1 MKTVLV
7 IFGGRSPEHDVSIV
21 SAIASVIKPLELS
34 NQYKVEPVYISKNGV
49 WYWGDKLK
57 DISIY
62 RSGDID
68 RLMNKST
75 SPWLELDGGLQLV
88 KQQSIGRVRKTHI
101 DIVFPVMHGSHGE
114 DGSLMGLLEM
124 AGVPYVGC
132 DVPSSALAMDKVLAK
147 QVASANGLPTG
158 KWVWLTKN
166 EFQSD
171 PTGAKEKIK
180 PLAYPLFVKPAHA
193 GSSIGITKVETE
205 SELND
210 ALEVAAH
217 YDSKIIVEEAVPNLI
232 EVTLPI
238 MGNATLTPAL
248 LEQPLINA
256 DAFFDFETKY
266 MNGGKKKGQ
275 AKKGGKQ
282 GAHGYSNLP
291 AKLPGDLYKKAESL
305 GLDVYRALGC
315 SGIARVDMLIDSKT
329 ETVYFNEV
337 NPMPGSLYAHNWRAA
352 GVSGTELVKKLI
364 DLALER
370 HIETEKIQT
379 SFSTNYLKQF

>member
-21 SAIASVIKPLELS
+21 SAIASVIKPLELL
-34 NQYKVEPVYISKNGV
+34 NEYNVEPVYISKDGA
-49 WYWGDKLK
+49 WYWDERLK

-62 RSGDID
+62 RSGQID
-68 RLMNKST
+68 QLMSKT
-75 SPWLELDGGLQLV
+75 VSPALVFDGGLQLV
-88 KQQSIGRVRKTHI
+88 KQLPLGRVKKQHI

-147 QVASANGLPTG
+147 QVAAASGIATG
-158 KWVWLTKN
+158 TWVWLTKR
-166 EFQSD
+166 EHELAPASVK
-171 PTGAKEKIK
+171 AKIAT
-180 PLAYPLFVKPAHA
+180 LSYPLFVKPAHA
-193 GSSIGITKVETE
+193 GSSIGITKVE
-205 SELND
+205 SEAELDN

-238 MGNATLTPAL
+238 MGNATATPAL
-248 LEQPLINA
+248 LEQPLTSA
-256 DAFFDFETKY
+256 DTFFDFETKY
-266 MNGGKKKGQ
+266 MNGGKKKMPG
-275 AKKGGKQ
+275 KKGGKL

-291 AKLPGDLYKKAESL
+291 AKLPGNLYEQAESL

-315 SGIARVDMLIDSKT
+315 SGTARIDMLIDSKAGK
-329 ETVYFNEV
+329 VYFNEV

-352 GVSGTELVKKLI
+352 GVSGTELVKRLI

-370 HIETEKIQT
+370 HAEAEKIHT
-379 SFSTNYLKQF
+379 SFSTNFLKQF

>member
-34 NQYKVEPVYISKNGV
+34 GQYTVEPVYISKDGA
-49 WYWGDKLK
+49 WYWDDELK
-57 DISIY
+57 NISLY
-62 RSGDID
+62 RSGEID
-68 RLMNKST
+68 RLMQKSA

-88 KQQSIGRVRKTHI
+88 KQLSLGRLQKRRI

-147 QVASANGLPTG
+147 QVALANNLPTG
-158 KWVWLTKN
+158 TWVWLTKH
-166 EFQSD
+166 ELQSD
-171 PTGAKEKIK
+171 LNGVKDKIK
-180 PLAYPLFVKPAHA
+180 PLRYPLFVKPAHA
-193 GSSIGITKVETE
+193 GSSIGITKVMSE
-205 SELND
+205 SELEN

-217 YDSKIIVEEAVPNLI
+217 YDSKIIVEEAVQNLI

-238 MGNATLTPAL
+238 MGNSQLTPAL
-248 LEQPLINA
+248 LEQPLTNV
-256 DAFFDFETKY
+256 DEFFDFDTKY
-266 MNGGKKKGQ
+266 MNGGKKKMPG
-275 AKKGGKQ
+275 KKGGKL

-291 AKLPGDLYKKAESL
+291 AKLPDDLYQKAESL

-329 ETVYFNEV
+329 QTVYFNEV

-364 DLALER
+364 DLAVER
-370 HIETEKIQT
+370 HVKTEKIQT

>member
-21 SAIASVIKPLELS
+21 SAIASVIKPLELG
-34 NQYKVEPVYISKNGV
+34 NQYKVEPVYISKNGA
-49 WYWGDKLK
+49 WYWDDKLK

-75 SPWLELDGGLQLV
+75 SPCLELDGGLQLV
-88 KQQSIGRVRKTHI
+88 KQQSLGRVRKTHI

-171 PTGAKEKIK
+171 PNGAKEKIK

-193 GSSIGITKVETE
+193 GSSIGITKVEAE
-205 SELND
+205 SELNN

-256 DAFFDFETKY
+256 DSFFDFETKY

-275 AKKGGKQ
+275 GKKSGKQ

-291 AKLPGDLYKKAESL
+291 AKLPGDLYNKAESL